1 MRISLTSVVLCMG
14 MAALSQLAHAAD
26 QPRDGERQSQREA
39 NPGRQQNDAAR
50 KSARLQRAPAAGSYE
65 EDLATIRLQADA
77 AEAACATQ
85 AKESREAC
93 RKQVNADR
101 ERAMAAAGRKREQG
115 MQKK

>member
-1 MRISLTSVVLCMG
+1 MRIRLTSILLCMG

-26 QPRDGERQSQREA
+26 PPRDAERQSQRDA
-39 NPGRQQNDAAR
+39 SPGRQQNDAAR
-50 KSARLQRAPAAGSYE
+50 KAARPQRAPAASSYE

-77 AEAACATQ
+77 AEAACASQ
-85 AKESREAC
+85 ARESQDAC